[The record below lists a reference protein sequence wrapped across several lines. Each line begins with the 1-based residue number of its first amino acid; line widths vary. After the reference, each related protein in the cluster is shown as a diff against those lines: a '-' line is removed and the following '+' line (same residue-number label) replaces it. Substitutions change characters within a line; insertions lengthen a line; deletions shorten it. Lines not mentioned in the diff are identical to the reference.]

1 MTKLK
6 SRTHHQTQ
14 AVEKMKRLTSIGIM
28 LCSICL
34 IAASIA
40 PAVNASINDWNWIG
54 ALAPDT
60 YDSFY
65 HEYIMGYEEG
75 TTATLIVNLYNN
87 YWPGHQTNMS
97 AVKVSF
103 DWGQNYTS
111 TEASMTTPFAMDY
124 GDSHVFTITFTVP
137 ATTSASN
144 LVTHDYTIYAEHV
157 NSTTGPKRIVDYWDD
172 DGSGFAV
179 LSADQADAYLAL
191 KELNAYPGMTLP
203 FFTAKA
209 RELLAESSIA
219 ESMGN
224 TEYGAGSFANAKTNY
239 QNALTLMQNA
249 YSNETTKWGSIEDTL
264 QGLLAGAQGML
275 VNQGYAWLLFG
286 IALLLMGIGVIVYLV
301 RKSGTPKTS

>member
-1 MTKLK
+1 
-6 SRTHHQTQ
+6 
-14 AVEKMKRLTSIGIM
+14 MKRLNSIGIM
-28 LCSICL
+28 LCTICL

-40 PAVNASINDWNWIG
+40 PIANASISSFNWMG
-54 ALAPDT
+54 ALASDT

-65 HEYIMGYEEG
+65 NEYITGYEEG
-75 TTATLIVNLYNN
+75 ATATLIVNLYNN
-87 YWPGHQTNMS
+87 YWLGHQTNMS

-137 ATTSASN
+137 ATTSVSN

-157 NSTTGPKRIVDYWDD
+157 NSTTGPKGLVSYWDD

-179 LSADQADAYLAL
+179 LSADQADAYLAVE
-191 KELNAYPGMTLP
+191 ELDAYPSMTFP

-209 RELLAESSIA
+209 RELLTESSIA
-219 ESMGN
+219 ESMGDR
-224 TEYGAGSFANAKTNY
+224 EYEAGNFANAKTNY
-239 QNALTLMQNA
+239 QNALALMQNA
-249 YSNETTKWGSIEDTL
+249 YSNETSKWGSIEDTL

-301 RKSGTPKTS
+301 RKSGSPRTS